1 MQINKKYGYI
11 RVSSKSQESNSSIK
25 YKKEQ
30 LIQNGIQP
38 ENIRIEVGS
47 ATNEIKNRLVFQ
59 KLIQEELK
67 SNDLLM
73 VPKIDRCSRNT
84 LKFLKLQ
91 DILFKKN
98 ITFVALD
105 LPTSIDLA
113 TNKLIATTLSGIA
126 EFENNR
132 RKERQ
137 KQGIRAAQ
145 KEGKYTGRKSIINK
159 TLIQKVKNL
168 KENKNLSVTE
178 IAKVLGISRPTIYK
192 ILKQELNYVPYNRL
206 VKATKGETNESTF
219 ESENLVVDWIGFNIQ
234 GLLDR
239 KQVKQIAKYLFQ
251 NFGFNSTFA
260 VRSDGKEEILFNDSK
275 NKDQVFFKIYKYS
288 NIYWDGIK
296 IDFSGHNGHQ
306 FYKVIVANQVN
317 WKVFNHQKDIRLSRL
332 DLCYSCKK
340 TNDKINFESFLKQ
353 CYDKVARNKAIKNTS
368 LQQNSL
374 SWIFKI
380 GK

>member
-1 MQINKKYGYI
+1 MQIKKKYGYI

-25 YKKEQ
+25 SQKDQ

-73 VPKIDRCSRNT
+73 VTKIDRCSRNT

-145 KEGKYTGRKSIINK
+145 QEGKYTGRKSIINQ

-206 VKATKGETNESTF
+206 VKATKAETNEP
-219 ESENLVVDWIGFNIQ
+219 
-234 GLLDR
+234 
-239 KQVKQIAKYLFQ
+239 K
-251 NFGFNSTFA
+251 
-260 VRSDGKEEILFNDSK
+260 
-275 NKDQVFFKIYKYS
+275 
-288 NIYWDGIK
+288 
-296 IDFSGHNGHQ
+296 
-306 FYKVIVANQVN
+306 
-317 WKVFNHQKDIRLSRL
+317 
-332 DLCYSCKK
+332 
-340 TNDKINFESFLKQ
+340 
-353 CYDKVARNKAIKNTS
+353 
-368 LQQNSL
+368 
-374 SWIFKI
+374 
-380 GK
+380 

>member
-1 MQINKKYGYI
+1 MQIKKKYGYI

-25 YKKEQ
+25 SQKEQ

-47 ATNEIKNRLVFQ
+47 ASNEIKSRLVFQ

-73 VPKIDRCSRNT
+73 VTKIDRCSRNT
-84 LKFLKLQ
+84 LEFLKLQ

-113 TNKLIATTLSGIA
+113 TNKLIAITLSGIA

-145 KEGKYTGRKSIINK
+145 QQGKYTGRKTIINQ

-206 VKATKGETNESTF
+206 VKNVNQEAVNE
-219 ESENLVVDWIGFNIQ
+219 
-234 GLLDR
+234 
-239 KQVKQIAKYLFQ
+239 
-251 NFGFNSTFA
+251 
-260 VRSDGKEEILFNDSK
+260 GK
-275 NKDQVFFKIYKYS
+275 
-288 NIYWDGIK
+288 
-296 IDFSGHNGHQ
+296 
-306 FYKVIVANQVN
+306 
-317 WKVFNHQKDIRLSRL
+317 
-332 DLCYSCKK
+332 
-340 TNDKINFESFLKQ
+340 
-353 CYDKVARNKAIKNTS
+353 
-368 LQQNSL
+368 
-374 SWIFKI
+374 
-380 GK
+380 

>member
-25 YKKEQ
+25 YQKEQ

-73 VPKIDRCSRNT
+73 VTKIDRCSRNT
-84 LKFLKLQ
+84 LEFLKLQ

-145 KEGKYTGRKSIINK
+145 QEGKYTGRKSIINQ

-206 VKATKGETNESTF
+206 VKPEETN
-219 ESENLVVDWIGFNIQ
+219 D
-234 GLLDR
+234 
-239 KQVKQIAKYLFQ
+239 AK
-251 NFGFNSTFA
+251 
-260 VRSDGKEEILFNDSK
+260 
-275 NKDQVFFKIYKYS
+275 
-288 NIYWDGIK
+288 
-296 IDFSGHNGHQ
+296 
-306 FYKVIVANQVN
+306 
-317 WKVFNHQKDIRLSRL
+317 
-332 DLCYSCKK
+332 
-340 TNDKINFESFLKQ
+340 
-353 CYDKVARNKAIKNTS
+353 
-368 LQQNSL
+368 
-374 SWIFKI
+374 
-380 GK
+380 

>member
-25 YKKEQ
+25 YQKEQ

-47 ATNEIKNRLVFQ
+47 ATNEIKSRLVFQ

-73 VPKIDRCSRNT
+73 VTKIDRCSRNT
-84 LKFLKLQ
+84 LEFLKLQ
-91 DILFKKN
+91 DLLFKKK

-132 RKERQ
+132 RKDRQ

-145 KEGKYTGRKSIINK
+145 QQGKYTGRKSIINQ

-206 VKATKGETNESTF
+206 VKATKGETNEP
-219 ESENLVVDWIGFNIQ
+219 
-234 GLLDR
+234 
-239 KQVKQIAKYLFQ
+239 K
-251 NFGFNSTFA
+251 
-260 VRSDGKEEILFNDSK
+260 
-275 NKDQVFFKIYKYS
+275 
-288 NIYWDGIK
+288 
-296 IDFSGHNGHQ
+296 
-306 FYKVIVANQVN
+306 
-317 WKVFNHQKDIRLSRL
+317 
-332 DLCYSCKK
+332 
-340 TNDKINFESFLKQ
+340 
-353 CYDKVARNKAIKNTS
+353 
-368 LQQNSL
+368 
-374 SWIFKI
+374 
-380 GK
+380 